1 MYETCTSH
9 PSNLRD
15 VSLGKVPISNPRRRH
30 VNPIS
35 LSSCVVTIKVYDIYE
50 LISTSPPALAFLPAA
65 FLSKMAFLSASSFK
79 LVMTTLE
86 GWIPIWTVAPL
97 DLSVVTRSTWMTHFF
112 R

>member
-1 MYETCTSH
+1 MSFPDHQASDTRPTSSL
-9 PSNLRD
+9 PLNRD
-15 VSLGKVPISNPRRRH
+15 VRRH

-35 LSSCVVTIKVYDIYE
+35 SDHCVVTTVTSDIYE
-50 LISTSPPALAFLPAA
+50 LISTSPPVVAFLPAA

-97 DLSVVTRSTWMTHFF
+97 DLSEVTRSTWMTHFL